1 MPERAA
7 LWTVM
12 PDNEKPLRW
21 DRRED
26 VLDVRLPRSLDAAV
40 VAGAWNPLLEA
51 AQGCGRVTVDASALR
66 TCDGAGMALL
76 RELSCRHDAAI
87 NALDRSIEA
96 LLESASAKPSPA
108 ETGTTRVSGA
118 AAQIHALGKL
128 GHEFFRDCI
137 EIVAF
142 VGELAATLAACA
154 RHPRL
159 IRWNDLFVTAERAG
173 VNALPIVGVISLLTG
188 MILAFQ
194 ASTALRQFGADIF
207 VVNLVSL
214 AMLREMGVIMTAVVL
229 AGRSGSAFAAE
240 IGSMKINE
248 EIDALRTMGLDPV
261 RFLAVPRVLAG
272 ILVMPPLVM
281 FSMAAGIFG
290 GFLVMRFE
298 GFPMQ
303 TLWHQLVG
311 AVTINDLL
319 VGLVKSFFMGLLVAA
334 IGCLRGLQTRSG
346 SGAVGI
352 STTRAVVSGIFLI
365 VLADAVFSMIF
376 YVLKI

>member
-1 MPERAA
+1 MPA
-7 LWTVM
+7 T
-12 PDNEKPLRW
+12 DTSLRW
-21 DRRED
+21 ERHGDTLD
-26 VLDVRLPRSLDAAV
+26 VLLPQRLDAAV
-40 VAGAWNPLLEA
+40 VSGAWNPLLKA
-51 AQGCGRVTVDASALR
+51 AAECAKAVIDAAALQ

-76 RELSCRHDAAI
+76 RELTSRHKATINELDAS
-87 NALDRSIEA
+87 LKE
-96 LLESASAKPSPA
+96 LLESAPPA
-108 ETGTTRVSGA
+108 PKTPPADKTTPATATADQIRV
-118 AAQIHALGKL
+118 LGKL
-128 GHEFFRDCI
+128 AHDFFRDFV

-142 VGELAATLAACA
+142 VGELAATLAACI

-159 IRWNDLFVTAERAG
+159 VRWNDLFVTAERAG
-173 VNALPIVGVISLLTG
+173 VDALPIVGVISLLTG

-272 ILVMPPLVM
+272 VLVMPPLVM
-281 FSMAAGIFG
+281 FSMAAGILG

-303 TLWHQLVG
+303 TLWNQLVG
-311 AVTINDLL
+311 AVTINDLF
-319 VGLVKSFFMGLLVAA
+319 VGLVKSFFMGMLVAA

-346 SGAVGI
+346 SGSVGL

-365 VLADAVFSMIF
+365 VLADAAFSLVFYI
-376 YVLKI
+376 LKI